1 MENTKTKINVQDRF
15 LNELRKQKIPVTVFL
30 TSGFQI
36 QGTLTN
42 YDGFTVMINS
52 NGKQQLIYKHAIS
65 TFVPSKKIDVNLN
78 E

>member
-1 MENTKTKINVQDRF
+1 MKTKTQINVQDRF
-15 LNELRKQKIPVTVFL
+15 LNEVRKNKIPVTIFL

-36 QGTLTN
+36 QGVITN
-42 YDGFTVMINS
+42 YDGFTILINS

-65 TFVPSKKIDVNLN
+65 TFVPSKKVELDLN